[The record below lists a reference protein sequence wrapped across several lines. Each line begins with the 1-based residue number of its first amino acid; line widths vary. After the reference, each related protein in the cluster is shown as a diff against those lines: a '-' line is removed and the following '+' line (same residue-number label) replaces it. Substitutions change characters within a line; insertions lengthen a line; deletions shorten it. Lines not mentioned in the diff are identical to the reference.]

1 MKNEPKILK
10 KYEIDR
16 CIKRISDDLH
26 PIRKTPLTY
35 VYPWLLGCSCLHE
48 NERMLSKTVVAQDD
62 LYFSQYL
69 QLAEDNN
76 DPFLRLGYGLIAY
89 RKLLKAL

>member
-10 KYEIDR
+10 KSEIDR

-35 VYPWLLGCSCLHE
+35 EYPWLLGCSCLHE